1 MARQKAN
8 QAVRT
13 VKFSNDRV
21 DLLAYAEHNQA
32 FHMVDARRY
41 DARQTVQACSQNQG
55 ISGITFCPEVWHP
68 SRARVRLRCAVSC
81 LLAAW
86 LLAQRYSTCFLA
98 VTAR

>member
-1 MARQKAN
+1 M
-8 QAVRT
+8 RT

-55 ISGITFCPEVWHP
+55 ISGITFCPEVWRP
-68 SRARVRLRCAVSC
+68 LRARAPAQCRQ
-81 LLAAW
+81 LLACSLVAC
-86 LLAQRYSTCFLA
+86 AA
-98 VTAR
+98 VQHR